1 MTKIKFCG
9 LRRPSDLEAVN
20 QIKPDFVGFVFWDKS
35 KRYVSFAEAAELKK
49 LLDPGIAAVG
59 VFVDAAPEEAA
70 GLANS
75 GIIDMIQLHGH
86 EDEAYIRRLRSLTD
100 KPLIKA
106 FIPSE
111 DEDSV
116 RIEKCTADY
125 VLIDSGAGSGKRLAW
140 EGLSFVK
147 RPYFLA
153 GGLAPEN
160 AAAAV
165 QRLRPYAVDVSSGI
179 ETGGYKDFNKMAA
192 FAAAVRRTQ

>member
-35 KRYVSFAEAAELKK
+35 KRYVPFAEAAELKK

-86 EDEAYIRRLRSLTD
+86 ENEAYIRRLRSLTD

-111 DEDSV
+111 DEDPV

>member
-111 DEDSV
+111 DEDPV